1 MTVECEIDSIFKI
14 ELIRKWETRNG
25 QMWNDIGSATNHCER
40 KTARLMNAAECALFD
55 QRMLFTFVHNSK
67 KTTRSFDSIENKTEW
82 NEKKNYRIMNNVK
95 RLSAQLAVSIKLFA
109 YECSFS
115 ILVFRMLSFI
125 WFYKSQWIMVIIA
138 NFNLLFKLL
147 GGHFLHVTNT
157 WQCAACFAKCTRLQF
172 NWSWI
177 E

>member
-67 KTTRSFDSIENKTEW
+67 ETTRSFDSIENKTEW
-82 NEKKNYRIMNNVK
+82 NEKKFTESWIIWSGC
-95 RLSAQLAVSIKLFA
+95 RL
-109 YECSFS
+109 
-115 ILVFRMLSFI
+115 
-125 WFYKSQWIMVIIA
+125 
-138 NFNLLFKLL
+138 N
-147 GGHFLHVTNT
+147 
-157 WQCAACFAKCTRLQF
+157 WQCQSNSSHMNVLFPSLFFECWASFDFINRNGL
-172 NWSWI
+172 WLLLPISI
-177 E
+177 YYSSY